1 MHSDI
6 IVKGLRPYSTVFFP
20 VSHLKVCY
28 QIVDNCHSYV
38 KGDVNPKTSISLKYL
53 KYGLDFFSEENKSSS
68 LVLELWN
75 IVFNVVIKT
84 GCSCP
89 FLCAEYYQLFQWQ
102 VKKDDATYSETP
114 VEISGSEDQ
123 IKKAKEMIEQIIGP
137 DSSVT
142 NNMGGMTSSQYH

>member
-6 IVKGLRPYSTVFFP
+6 IVKGLRPYSTVFSSKSP
-20 VSHLKVCY
+20 ESLLPNRR
-28 QIVDNCHSYV
+28 QLPPSTS
-38 KGDVNPKTSISLKYL
+38 GDINPKTLIFLKYL
-53 KYGLDFFSEENKSSS
+53 KYGLDIRFPTSFR
-68 LVLELWN
+68 
-75 IVFNVVIKT
+75 T
-84 GCSCP
+84 GGSCP
-89 FLCAEYYQLFQWQ
+89 FLHTEYYQLFQWQ